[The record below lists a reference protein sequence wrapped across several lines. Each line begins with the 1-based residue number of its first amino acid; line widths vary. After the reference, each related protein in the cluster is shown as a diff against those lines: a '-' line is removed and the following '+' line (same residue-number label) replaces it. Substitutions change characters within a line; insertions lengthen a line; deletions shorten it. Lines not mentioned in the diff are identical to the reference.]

1 MIFVL
6 ELLKKNRSYKFYLNQ
21 LFYYLLIP
29 SFFTILIFISSNFF
43 YKNILPQY
51 IDSKIYLFVITKIIP
66 DKDLRKIINSNDE
79 QQIKRHAKIKGNI
92 SRTNQAKILRT
103 NDRESFSSRRFE
115 DWKDIAILT
124 KQNFLFGYGTQADR
138 FLIQQTASN
147 ALLYAYSSAGILG
160 LLSILFIYL
169 RYFYIFLKSIK
180 VFSSSGSVFLFSYII
195 LIVFFLRSIFESSFA
210 VFGID
215 FILFALAIYNI
226 ENEYKK
232 YQG

>member
-1 MIFVL
+1 M
-6 ELLKKNRSYKFYLNQ
+6 
-21 LFYYLLIP
+21 
-29 SFFTILIFISSNFF
+29 
-43 YKNILPQY
+43 
-51 IDSKIYLFVITKIIP
+51 DSKVYLFFITKIIP

-79 QQIKRHAKIKGNI
+79 QQIKYYAKRVGSANSKKLE
-92 SRTNQAKILRT
+92 KIWRT
-103 NDRESFSSRRFE
+103 NDNVSFSSQRFG
-115 DWKDIAILT
+115 DWKNIAILT
-124 KQNFLFGYGTQADR
+124 NQNFLFGYGTQADR

-147 ALLYAYSSAGILG
+147 ALLYAYSSAGIFG

-180 VFSSSGSVFLFSYII
+180 VFPSSSSVFLFSYII